1 MKKATHQQK
10 IFEQSYKEIET
21 YKIKLINFVI
31 RFLKRYYQLLL
42 INDLQINALLRQL
55 EKDFKKYGINT
66 PICKSCLNL
75 ARFLAKKLKQ
85 DTQETD
91 GIILATLLMKR
102 FEKLRVYQ
110 RFISLVNQEV
120 RNKEASVK
128 EKIIRQL
135 TSYGIEN
142 REHFALVSKHLDSAI
157 DHIDF
162 QGKLYLLTNDLQ
174 ESELLLA
181 SKLGITRTLASVMH
195 DKPYLITRPNCR
207 HYFITLSESDIGSKS
222 VDTLLKE
229 NKMITKVGSRVIKN
243 LRNNTSIKLNY
254 YKELYKVRK
263 IPYLAKRIRKLK
275 ELVEK

>member
-1 MKKATHQQK
+1 MKKATRQQK
-10 IFEQSYKEIET
+10 IFEQSYKEIEN

-42 INDLQINALLRQL
+42 ISTLQINALLRQL

-66 PICKSCLNL
+66 PICKNCLNL
-75 ARFLAKKLKQ
+75 AHLLANKLKQ

-102 FEKLRVYQ
+102 FEKLKVYE
-110 RFISLVNQEV
+110 RFIKLVNQEV

-128 EKIIRQL
+128 ERIIKQF

-157 DHIDF
+157 DHEDY

-181 SKLGITRTLASVMH
+181 NKLGINKTLYSVTQ

-207 HYFITLSESDIGSKS
+207 HYFITLSESDIGNKS

-263 IPYLAKRIRKLK
+263 IPYLAKRIKKLK

>member
-10 IFEQSYKEIET
+10 IFEQSYKEIEN

-42 INDLQINALLRQL
+42 ISDLQINALLRQL
-55 EKDFKKYGINT
+55 EIDFKKYGINT
-66 PICKSCLNL
+66 PICKNCLNL
-75 ARFLAKKLKQ
+75 ARFLASKLKK
-85 DTQETD
+85 DAQETD

-110 RFISLVNQEV
+110 RFIHLVNQEV

-128 EKIIRQL
+128 EKVIRQF

-162 QGKLYLLTNDLQ
+162 QGKIYLLTNDLQ

-181 SKLGITRTLASVMH
+181 RRLGIGRTLASVTH

-263 IPYLAKRIRKLK
+263 IPYLASRIKKLK

>member
-42 INDLQINALLRQL
+42 ITDLQINALLRQL

-66 PICKSCLNL
+66 PICKKCLNL
-75 ARFLAKKLKQ
+75 ARFLASKLKQ

-128 EKIIRQL
+128 ERVIRQL

-157 DHIDF
+157 DHADF
-162 QGKLYLLTNDLQ
+162 QGKIYLLTNDLQ

-181 SKLGITRTLASVMH
+181 SKLGINKTLSSVMH

-229 NKMITKVGSRVIKN
+229 NNMITKVGSRVIKN

-254 YKELYKVRK
+254 YKELYKVRRV
-263 IPYLAKRIRKLK
+263 PYLASRIKKLK

>member
-85 DTQETD
+85 DIQETD

-142 REHFALVSKHLDSAI
+142 REHFALISKHLDSAI

-181 SKLGITRTLASVMH
+181 SKLGINKTLASVMH

-254 YKELYKVRK
+254 YKELYKVKK
-263 IPYLAKRIRKLK
+263 IPYLAKRIKKLK

>member
-42 INDLQINALLRQL
+42 ISDLQINALLRQL

-75 ARFLAKKLKQ
+75 ARFLAFKLKQ
-85 DTQETD
+85 DAQETD

-110 RFISLVNQEV
+110 RFIHLVNQEV
-120 RNKEASVK
+120 RNKEANVK

-157 DHIDF
+157 DHLDF
-162 QGKLYLLTNDLQ
+162 QGKIYLLTNDLQ

-181 SKLGITRTLASVMH
+181 NKLGINRTLSSVMH

-263 IPYLAKRIRKLK
+263 IPFLAKRIKKLK

>member
-42 INDLQINALLRQL
+42 ISTLQINALLRQL

-66 PICKSCLNL
+66 PIYKKCLNL
-75 ARFLAKKLKQ
+75 ARFLVNKLKQ
-85 DTQETD
+85 DTKETD

-162 QGKLYLLTNDLQ
+162 QGKIYLLTNDLQ

-181 SKLGITRTLASVMH
+181 NKLGINKTLSSVMH

-229 NKMITKVGSRVIKN
+229 NKMLTKVGSRVIKN

-254 YKELYKVRK
+254 YKELYKVRRV
-263 IPYLAKRIRKLK
+263 PYLASRIKKLK

>member
-21 YKIKLINFVI
+21 YKIKLINFII

-85 DTQETD
+85 DIQETD

-254 YKELYKVRK
+254 YKELYKVRR
-263 IPYLAKRIRKLK
+263 IPYLAKRIKKLK

>member
-1 MKKATHQQK
+1 MKKATRQQK

-42 INDLQINALLRQL
+42 ITDLQINALLRQL

-66 PICKSCLNL
+66 PICKKCLNL
-75 ARFLAKKLKQ
+75 ARFLALKLKQ
-85 DTQETD
+85 DTKELD

-128 EKIIRQL
+128 EKVIRQL

-157 DHIDF
+157 DHLDF
-162 QGKLYLLTNDLQ
+162 QGKIYLLTNDLQ

-181 SKLGITRTLASVMH
+181 NKLGINKTLASVMH

-254 YKELYKVRK
+254 YKELYKVRRV
-263 IPYLAKRIRKLK
+263 PYLASRIKKLK

>member
-1 MKKATHQQK
+1 MKKATRQQK

-42 INDLQINALLRQL
+42 ISDLQINALLRQL

-66 PICKSCLNL
+66 PICKKCLNL
-75 ARFLAKKLKQ
+75 ARFLASKLKQ
-85 DTQETD
+85 DTKGTD

-128 EKIIRQL
+128 DSIIKRL

-157 DHIDF
+157 DHLDF
-162 QGKLYLLTNDLQ
+162 QGKIYLLTNDLQ

-181 SKLGITRTLASVMH
+181 NKLGITRTLASVMH

-207 HYFITLSESDIGSKS
+207 HYFITLSESDIGNKS

-254 YKELYKVRK
+254 YKELYKVRRV
-263 IPYLAKRIRKLK
+263 PYLAGRIKKLK

>member
-10 IFEQSYKEIET
+10 IFEQSYKEIEN

-66 PICKSCLNL
+66 PICKNCLNL
-75 ARFLAKKLKQ
+75 ARFLASKLKK

-120 RNKEASVK
+120 RNKEANVK
-128 EKIIRQL
+128 ERVIRQL

-157 DHIDF
+157 DHLDF
-162 QGKLYLLTNDLQ
+162 QGKIYLLTNDLQ

-181 SKLGITRTLASVMH
+181 NKLGINRTLSSVMH

-207 HYFITLSESDIGSKS
+207 HYFITLSESDIGNKS

-254 YKELYKVRK
+254 YKELYKVRR
-263 IPYLAKRIRKLK
+263 IPYLASRIKKLK

>member
-10 IFEQSYKEIET
+10 IFEQSYKEIEN

-66 PICKSCLNL
+66 PIYKNCLNL
-75 ARFLAKKLKQ
+75 ARFFASKLKQ
-85 DTQETD
+85 DTKETD

-102 FEKLRVYQ
+102 FEKLKLYQ
-110 RFISLVNQEV
+110 KAISLVNQEV
-120 RNKEASVK
+120 RSKEASVK

-157 DHIDF
+157 DHLNY

-181 SKLGITRTLASVMH
+181 RRLGIEKTLASVMH

-254 YKELYKVRK
+254 YKELYKVKK
-263 IPYLAKRIRKLK
+263 IPYLAKRIKKLK

>member
-10 IFEQSYKEIET
+10 IFEQSYKEIEN

-85 DTQETD
+85 DAQETD

-157 DHIDF
+157 DHIEF

-181 SKLGITRTLASVMH
+181 SKLGINKTLASVMH

-263 IPYLAKRIRKLK
+263 IPYLAKRIKKLK

>member
-42 INDLQINALLRQL
+42 ISTLQINALLRQL

-66 PICKSCLNL
+66 PICKNCLNL
-75 ARFLAKKLKQ
+75 ARFLASKLKH

-128 EKIIRQL
+128 EKVIRQL

-254 YKELYKVRK
+254 YKELYKVRRV
-263 IPYLAKRIRKLK
+263 PYLASRIKKLK

>member
-66 PICKSCLNL
+66 PICKKCLNL
-75 ARFLAKKLKQ
+75 ARFLVNKLKQ
-85 DTQETD
+85 DTKETD

-128 EKIIRQL
+128 EKVIRQL

-157 DHIDF
+157 DHIDY
-162 QGKLYLLTNDLQ
+162 QGKIYLLTNDLQ

-181 SKLGITRTLASVMH
+181 NKLGINKTLASVMH

-207 HYFITLSESDIGSKS
+207 HYFITLSESDIGDKS

-254 YKELYKVRK
+254 YKELYKVRRV
-263 IPYLAKRIRKLK
+263 PYLAGRIKKLK

>member
-66 PICKSCLNL
+66 PICKNCLNL

-128 EKIIRQL
+128 ERVIRQL

-195 DKPYLITRPNCR
+195 EKPYLITRPNCR

-229 NKMITKVGSRVIKN
+229 NKMITKVGSRFIKN

-263 IPYLAKRIRKLK
+263 IPYLAKRIKKLK

>member
-1 MKKATHQQK
+1 MKKATRQQK
-10 IFEQSYKEIET
+10 IFEQSYKEIEN

-66 PICKSCLNL
+66 PICKKCLNL
-75 ARFLAKKLKQ
+75 ARFFASKLKQ
-85 DTQETD
+85 DTKETD

-102 FEKLRVYQ
+102 FEKLKVYE
-110 RFISLVNQEV
+110 RFIKLVNQEV

-157 DHIDF
+157 DHLDF
-162 QGKLYLLTNDLQ
+162 QGKIYLLTNDLQ

-181 SKLGITRTLASVMH
+181 NRLGINKTLASVMH

-207 HYFITLSESDIGSKS
+207 HYFITLSESDIGNKS

-229 NKMITKVGSRVIKN
+229 NNMITKVGSRVIKN

-254 YKELYKVRK
+254 YKELYKVKK
-263 IPYLAKRIRKLK
+263 IPYLAKRIKKLK

>member
-10 IFEQSYKEIET
+10 IFEQSYKEIEN

-128 EKIIRQL
+128 ERVIRQL

-181 SKLGITRTLASVMH
+181 RKIGITRTLASVMH

-254 YKELYKVRK
+254 YKELYKVRR
-263 IPYLAKRIRKLK
+263 IPYLAKRIKKLK

>member
-1 MKKATHQQK
+1 MKKATRQQK

-42 INDLQINALLRQL
+42 ISTLQINALLRQL

-66 PICKSCLNL
+66 PICKKCLNL
-75 ARFLAKKLKQ
+75 ARFLVNKLKQ
-85 DTQETD
+85 DTKETD

-157 DHIDF
+157 DHIDY
-162 QGKLYLLTNDLQ
+162 QGKIYLLTNDLQ

-181 SKLGITRTLASVMH
+181 NKLGINKTLASVMH

-207 HYFITLSESDIGSKS
+207 HYFITLSESDIGNKS

-254 YKELYKVRK
+254 YKELYKVRRV
-263 IPYLAKRIRKLK
+263 PYLASRIKKLK

>member
-181 SKLGITRTLASVMH
+181 SKLGITRTLASVIH

-254 YKELYKVRK
+254 YKELYKVRR
-263 IPYLAKRIRKLK
+263 IPYLAKRIKKLK

>member
-181 SKLGITRTLASVMH
+181 NKLGINKTLASVMH
-195 DKPYLITRPNCR
+195 YKPYLITRPNCR

-254 YKELYKVRK
+254 YKELYKVRR
-263 IPYLAKRIRKLK
+263 IPYLAKRIKKLK

>member
-75 ARFLAKKLKQ
+75 ARFLASKLKQ
-85 DTQETD
+85 DAQETD

-254 YKELYKVRK
+254 YKELYKVRR
-263 IPYLAKRIRKLK
+263 IPYLAKRIKKLK

>member
-42 INDLQINALLRQL
+42 ISDLQINALLRQL

-66 PICKSCLNL
+66 PICKKCLNL
-75 ARFLAKKLKQ
+75 ARFLASKLKQ
-85 DTQETD
+85 DTKGTD

-110 RFISLVNQEV
+110 RVISLVNQEV
-120 RNKEASVK
+120 RNKETSVK
-128 EKIIRQL
+128 ERVIRQL

-157 DHIDF
+157 DHVDF
-162 QGKLYLLTNDLQ
+162 QGKIYLLTNDLQ

-181 SKLGITRTLASVMH
+181 NKLGITRTLASVMH

-229 NKMITKVGSRVIKN
+229 NKMLTKVGSRVIKN

-254 YKELYKVRK
+254 YKELYKVRRV
-263 IPYLAKRIRKLK
+263 PYLAKRIKKLK

>member
-42 INDLQINALLRQL
+42 ISDLQINALLRQL

-128 EKIIRQL
+128 ERVIRQL

-181 SKLGITRTLASVMH
+181 NKLGINKTLASVMH

-222 VDTLLKE
+222 VDILLKE

-254 YKELYKVRK
+254 YKELYKVRR
-263 IPYLAKRIRKLK
+263 IPYLAKRIKKLK

>member
-85 DTQETD
+85 DAQETD

-128 EKIIRQL
+128 ERIIRQL

-254 YKELYKVRK
+254 YKELYKVRR
-263 IPYLAKRIRKLK
+263 IPYLAKRIKKLK

>member
-1 MKKATHQQK
+1 
-10 IFEQSYKEIET
+10 
-21 YKIKLINFVI
+21 
-31 RFLKRYYQLLL
+31 
-42 INDLQINALLRQL
+42 
-55 EKDFKKYGINT
+55 
-66 PICKSCLNL
+66 
-75 ARFLAKKLKQ
+75 
-85 DTQETD
+85 
-91 GIILATLLMKR
+91 MKR

-110 RFISLVNQEV
+110 RVISLVNQEV
-120 RNKEASVK
+120 RNKETNVK
-128 EKIIRQL
+128 EKVIRQL

-157 DHIDF
+157 DHVDF
-162 QGKLYLLTNDLQ
+162 QGKIYLLTNDLQ

-181 SKLGITRTLASVMH
+181 NKLGITRTLASVMH

-229 NKMITKVGSRVIKN
+229 NKMLTKVGSRVIKN

-254 YKELYKVRK
+254 YKELYKVRRV
-263 IPYLAKRIRKLK
+263 PYLAKRIKKLK

>member
-42 INDLQINALLRQL
+42 IDDLQINALLRQL

-66 PICKSCLNL
+66 PICKKCLNL
-75 ARFLAKKLKQ
+75 ARFLANKLKQ
-85 DTQETD
+85 DTKELD

-128 EKIIRQL
+128 EKVIRQL

-181 SKLGITRTLASVMH
+181 RKLGIDKTLASVMH

-207 HYFITLSESDIGSKS
+207 HYFITLSESDIGNKS

-254 YKELYKVRK
+254 YKELYKVRRV
-263 IPYLAKRIRKLK
+263 PYLASRIKKLK

>member
-75 ARFLAKKLKQ
+75 ARFLASKLKQ
-85 DTQETD
+85 DAQETD

-120 RNKEASVK
+120 RNKETSVK
-128 EKIIRQL
+128 ERIIRQL

-254 YKELYKVRK
+254 YKELYKVRR
-263 IPYLAKRIRKLK
+263 IPYLAKRIKKLK

>member
-42 INDLQINALLRQL
+42 INDLQINAILRQL

-128 EKIIRQL
+128 ERVIRQL

-254 YKELYKVRK
+254 YKELYKVRR
-263 IPYLAKRIRKLK
+263 IPYLAKRIKKLK

>member
-1 MKKATHQQK
+1 MKKAIHQQK
-10 IFEQSYKEIET
+10 IFEQSYKEIEN

-42 INDLQINALLRQL
+42 ITDLQINVLLRQL

-66 PICKSCLNL
+66 PICKKCLNL
-75 ARFLAKKLKQ
+75 ARFLASKLKK

-102 FEKLRVYQ
+102 FEKLKVYQ
-110 RFISLVNQEV
+110 RFIHLVNQEV

-128 EKIIRQL
+128 EKVIRQL

-157 DHIDF
+157 DHLDF
-162 QGKLYLLTNDLQ
+162 QGKIYLLTNDLQ

-181 SKLGITRTLASVMH
+181 NKLGITRTLASVVH

-207 HYFITLSESDIGSKS
+207 HYFITLSESDIGNKS

-263 IPYLAKRIRKLK
+263 TPYLANRIKKLK

>member
-1 MKKATHQQK
+1 MKKATRQQK
-10 IFEQSYKEIET
+10 IFEQSYKEIEN

-66 PICKSCLNL
+66 PICKNCLNL
-75 ARFLAKKLKQ
+75 ARFLASKLKQ

-110 RFISLVNQEV
+110 RFIHLVNQEV

-128 EKIIRQL
+128 ERIIRQL

-162 QGKLYLLTNDLQ
+162 QGKIYLLTNDLQ

-181 SKLGITRTLASVMH
+181 NKLGINKTLSSVMH

-263 IPYLAKRIRKLK
+263 IPYLAKRIKKLK

>member
-1 MKKATHQQK
+1 MKKAIHQQK

-42 INDLQINALLRQL
+42 ISDLQINALLRQL

-66 PICKSCLNL
+66 PICKKCLNL
-75 ARFLAKKLKQ
+75 ARFLVNKLKQ
-85 DTQETD
+85 DTKETD

-128 EKIIRQL
+128 EKVIRQL

-181 SKLGITRTLASVMH
+181 RKIGITRTLANVMH

-263 IPYLAKRIRKLK
+263 TPYLASRIKKLK

>member
-1 MKKATHQQK
+1 MKKAIHQQK
-10 IFEQSYKEIET
+10 IFEQSYKEIEN

-42 INDLQINALLRQL
+42 ISDLQINALLRQL

-66 PICKSCLNL
+66 PIYKNCLNL
-75 ARFLAKKLKQ
+75 ARFFASKLKQ
-85 DTQETD
+85 DTKETD

-102 FEKLRVYQ
+102 FEKLKLYQ
-110 RFISLVNQEV
+110 KAISLVNQEV

-128 EKIIRQL
+128 ERVIRQL

-162 QGKLYLLTNDLQ
+162 QGKIYLLTNDLQ

-181 SKLGITRTLASVMH
+181 NKLGINKTLASVMH

-263 IPYLAKRIRKLK
+263 IPYLASRIKKLK

>member
-1 MKKATHQQK
+1 MKKATRQQK
-10 IFEQSYKEIET
+10 IFEQSYKEIEN

-66 PICKSCLNL
+66 PICKKCLNL
-75 ARFLAKKLKQ
+75 ARFFASKLKQ
-85 DTQETD
+85 DTKETD

-102 FEKLRVYQ
+102 FEKLKVYE
-110 RFISLVNQEV
+110 RFIHLVNQEV

-157 DHIDF
+157 DHLDF

-181 SKLGITRTLASVMH
+181 NRLGINKTLASVMH

-254 YKELYKVRK
+254 YKELYKVKK
-263 IPYLAKRIRKLK
+263 IPYLAKRIKKLK

>member
-42 INDLQINALLRQL
+42 ISDLQINALLRQL

-66 PICKSCLNL
+66 PICKKCLNL
-75 ARFLAKKLKQ
+75 ARFLVNKLKKE
-85 DTQETD
+85 TQETD

-128 EKIIRQL
+128 EKVIRQL

-181 SKLGITRTLASVMH
+181 NKLGITRTLASVMH

-207 HYFITLSESDIGSKS
+207 HYFITLSESDIGNKS

-254 YKELYKVRK
+254 YKELYKVRR
-263 IPYLAKRIRKLK
+263 IPYLASRIKKLK

>member
-42 INDLQINALLRQL
+42 ISDLQINALLRQL

-142 REHFALVSKHLDSAI
+142 REHFALISKHLDSAI

-181 SKLGITRTLASVMH
+181 NKLGINKTLASVMH

-254 YKELYKVRK
+254 YKELYKVKK
-263 IPYLAKRIRKLK
+263 IPYLAKRIKKLK

>member
-42 INDLQINALLRQL
+42 ISDLQINALLRQL

-66 PICKSCLNL
+66 PICKKCLNL
-75 ARFLAKKLKQ
+75 ARFLASKLKH

-128 EKIIRQL
+128 EKVIRQL

-162 QGKLYLLTNDLQ
+162 QGKIYLLTNDLQ

-181 SKLGITRTLASVMH
+181 NKLGINKTLSSVMH

-207 HYFITLSESDIGSKS
+207 HYFITLSESDIGNKS

-254 YKELYKVRK
+254 YKELYKVRRV
-263 IPYLAKRIRKLK
+263 PYLASRIKKLK

>member
-42 INDLQINALLRQL
+42 ITDLQINALLRQL

-66 PICKSCLNL
+66 PIYKKCLNL
-75 ARFLAKKLKQ
+75 ARFLVNKLKQ
-85 DTQETD
+85 DTKETD

-128 EKIIRQL
+128 ERVIRQL

-157 DHIDF
+157 DHLDF

-181 SKLGITRTLASVMH
+181 KKIGINKTLSSVMH

-207 HYFITLSESDIGSKS
+207 HYFITLSESDIGNKS

-254 YKELYKVRK
+254 YKELYKVRR
-263 IPYLAKRIRKLK
+263 IPYLASRIKKLK

>member
-1 MKKATHQQK
+1 MKKAIHQQK
-10 IFEQSYKEIET
+10 IFEQSYKEIEN

-42 INDLQINALLRQL
+42 ISDLQINALLRQL

-66 PICKSCLNL
+66 PICKNCLNL
-75 ARFLAKKLKQ
+75 ARFLASKLKK

-128 EKIIRQL
+128 ERVIRQL

-162 QGKLYLLTNDLQ
+162 QGKIYLLTNDLQ

-181 SKLGITRTLASVMH
+181 NKLGINKTLSSVMH

-254 YKELYKVRK
+254 YKELYKVRR
-263 IPYLAKRIRKLK
+263 IPYLASRIKKLK

>member
-66 PICKSCLNL
+66 PICKKCLNL
-75 ARFLAKKLKQ
+75 ARFLASKLKQ
-85 DTQETD
+85 DTKGTD

-128 EKIIRQL
+128 ERVIRQL

-162 QGKLYLLTNDLQ
+162 QGKIYLLTNDLQ

-181 SKLGITRTLASVMH
+181 NKLGITRTLASVMH

-254 YKELYKVRK
+254 YKELYKVRRV
-263 IPYLAKRIRKLK
+263 PYLASRIKKLK

>member
-21 YKIKLINFVI
+21 YKIKLINVVI

-263 IPYLAKRIRKLK
+263 IPYLAKRIKKLK